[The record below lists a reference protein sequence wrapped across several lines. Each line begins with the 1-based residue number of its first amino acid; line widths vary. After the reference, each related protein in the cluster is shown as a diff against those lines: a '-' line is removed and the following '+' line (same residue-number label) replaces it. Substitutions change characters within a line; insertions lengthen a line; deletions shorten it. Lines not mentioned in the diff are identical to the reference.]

1 MSIVNIFFKKQTRA
15 DEIEEVIN
23 GLASVILN
31 RDFTPDE
38 LVLIYEKLGIN
49 LTSYMEK
56 LKSDLLVESKKAN
69 RNYKDASF
77 VLTTFRNIKETIEK
91 KPNE

>member
-1 MSIVNIFFKKQTRA
+1 MRFFKKQTRA
-15 DEIEEVIN
+15 DELEEVIN
-23 GLASVILN
+23 GVISILLN

-49 LTSYMEK
+49 LAAYMEK
-56 LKSDLLVESKKAN
+56 LKSDLLVKSKKAN
-69 RNYKDASF
+69 RDYKDASF
-77 VLTTFRNIKETIEK
+77 VLTTFRSIKETIEK

>member
-1 MSIVNIFFKKQTRA
+1 MNFFKKQTRA

-23 GLASVILN
+23 GLTSVMLN

-38 LVLIYEKLGIN
+38 LVLIYEKIGIN

-56 LKSDLLVESKKAN
+56 LKSDLLIESKKLN
-69 RNYKDASF
+69 RKYKDASF
-77 VLTTFRNIKETIEK
+77 VLTTFRSIKETIDK